1 MPNAGEKMKQGRADF
16 LPVCAA
22 LAAGL
27 ILSVFVFLVVR
38 GYYRG
43 LDQQQ
48 FQRNA
53 TYYSSEFKSDIERH
67 VASLAAIHAFVS
79 ATHGVNRWEFTAF
92 AHQILPQNSG
102 FKAVLWVP
110 RVNQAAR
117 KDFES
122 QFQRDGLYG
131 LHIRELDTRGA
142 LVNAGPRPG
151 YLPVTY
157 IEPFEGNGSL
167 VGLDLSTDPVYAR
180 LFRAARQS
188 GRVAASPPVSRAL
201 VGDAHPPIVLVA
213 FPLNLPGGARHADIS
228 GAQGYA
234 LGVLQL
240 SRVVQEA
247 IGSRNAPIQAAIAY
261 GAGAN
266 PDVFGAGR
274 TLGLDHWFGD
284 APFHRTLPFDI
295 AGQHFLLAIRSASR
309 DDSATR
315 LYAPPIAA
323 LLVLAL
329 TALLA
334 QSMLTTTLRKRMVER
349 AVVARTAEL
358 RDVNKTLRA
367 EVEQRRLAEAG
378 LRVARDKAES
388 ANRAKSAFLAT
399 MSHELRTPLNAI
411 IGFSSVLAA
420 KAEDARWKDYLGE
433 INGNGHRL
441 LDLINDILDI
451 TQIDSGETDVTDLI
465 YLPDIV
471 DTVIGNMLPL
481 AQAADV
487 TLESALSEHLP
498 LVRGDAKRLQKAV
511 TNLVSNAVKFTGK
524 GGWARISL
532 YQRGSGLTIDVSDNG
547 AGMPPGAEARIL
559 ELFSQFDATLARNHE
574 GIGLG
579 LTLVRRVAD
588 LHGAAL
594 EISSKLGEGT
604 QVRFTLPAHRLV
616 ANREVA

>member
-1 MPNAGEKMKQGRADF
+1 MKQGRADF

-27 ILSVFVFLVVR
+27 VLSAFVFLVVR
-38 GYYRG
+38 GYYRS

-53 TYYSSEFKSDIERH
+53 TYYSTAFKSDIERH

-79 ATHGVNRWEFTAF
+79 ATHGVNRWEFSAF

-110 RVNQAAR
+110 RVDQKAR
-117 KDFES
+117 KDFEG

-131 LHIRELDTRGA
+131 LHIRELDGNGA
-142 LVNAGPRPG
+142 LVNAPVQPG
-151 YLPVTY
+151 YLPVAY

-167 VGLDLSTDPVYAR
+167 VGLDLSSDPVYAH
-180 LFRAARQS
+180 LFRDARQS
-188 GRVAASPPVSRAL
+188 GKAAASPPVTRAL
-201 VGDAHPPIVLVA
+201 VEGARSPIVLVA
-213 FPLNLPGGARHADIS
+213 FPLNLSGARHGVVS

-240 SRVVQEA
+240 SRVVQDA
-247 IGSRNAPIQAAIAY
+247 IGSRAAPIQAAIAY
-261 GAGAN
+261 GTGEN
-266 PDVFGAGR
+266 PQVFGSGGR

-284 APFHRTLPFDI
+284 APFHRALPFDI
-295 AGQHFLLAIRSASR
+295 AGQHFVLAVRSASR

-358 RDVNKTLRA
+358 REVNKTLRA
-367 EVEQRRLAEAG
+367 EVEQRRQAEAS
-378 LRVARDKAES
+378 LRIAKDKAES
-388 ANRAKSAFLAT
+388 ADRAKSAFLAT

-411 IGFSSVLAA
+411 IGFSSVLAD
-420 KAEDARWKDYLGE
+420 KAVDARWKDYLGE
-433 INGNGHRL
+433 INGNGHKL
-441 LDLINDILDI
+441 LGLINDILDI
-451 TQIDSGETDVTDLI
+451 TQIDGGETDATDLI
-465 YLPDIV
+465 HLSDIAE
-471 DTVIGNMLPL
+471 TVIDNLQPL
-481 AQAADV
+481 AQV
-487 TLESALSEHLP
+487 SGISLKSAMSDHLP
-498 LVRGDAKRLQKAV
+498 LVRGDAKRLQKAM
-511 TNLVSNAVKFTGK
+511 THLLSNAIKFTAK
-524 GGWARISL
+524 GGWAKISL
-532 YQRGSGLTIDVSDNG
+532 YRRGPGLVIEVSDNG

-559 ELFSQFDATLARNHE
+559 ELFSQFDGTLARNHE

-594 EISSKLGEGT
+594 EISSRLGEGT
-604 QVRFTLPAHRLV
+604 QVGFALPAHRLV
-616 ANREVA
+616 TAKEVA

>member
-1 MPNAGEKMKQGRADF
+1 MKQGQADF

-27 ILSVFVFLVVR
+27 MLSALVFLIVR
-38 GYYRG
+38 GYYRS

-53 TYYSSEFKSDIERH
+53 TYYSTEFKSDIERH

-79 ATHGVNRWEFTAF
+79 ATHGVNRWEFSAF

-110 RVNQAAR
+110 RVDQQAR
-117 KDFES
+117 KAFET

-131 LHIRELDTRGA
+131 LHIRELDSNGA

-151 YLPVTY
+151 YLPVAY

-167 VGLDLSTDPVYAR
+167 VGLDLSSDPVYAR
-180 LFRAARQS
+180 LFRAARRS
-188 GRVAASPPVSRAL
+188 GQVAASPPVSRAL
-201 VGDAHPPIVLVA
+201 VGGARPPIVLVA
-213 FPLNLPGGARHADIS
+213 FPLNLQTGARRANVS

-240 SRVVQEA
+240 SRVVQDS
-247 IGSRNAPIQAAIAY
+247 IGSRNAPIQVAIAY

-266 PDVFGAGR
+266 PQVFGAGQ
-274 TLGLDHWFGD
+274 TLSLGRWFGD
-284 APFHRTLPFDI
+284 APFHRALPFDI
-295 AGQHFLLAIRSASR
+295 AGQHFLLAVRSASR

-323 LLVLAL
+323 LLVMAL
-329 TALLA
+329 TALLV
-334 QSMLTTTLRKRMVER
+334 QSMLTITLRKRMVER

-358 RDVNKTLRA
+358 RDVNKALRA

-378 LRVARDKAES
+378 LRIAKDKAES

-420 KAEDARWKDYLGE
+420 KIDDARWKDYLGE
-433 INGNGHRL
+433 INGNGHKL

-451 TQIDSGETDVTDLI
+451 TQIDGGETDATDLI

-487 TLESALSEHLP
+487 TLESAMPDHLP
-498 LVRGDAKRLQKAV
+498 LVRGDSKRLLKAV
-511 TNLVSNAVKFTGK
+511 TNLVSNAVKFTDK
-524 GGWARISL
+524 GGWAKVGL
-532 YQRGSGLTIDVSDNG
+532 YKRGSGLVIEVSDNG
-547 AGMPPGAEARIL
+547 VGMPPGAEARIL
-559 ELFSQFDATLARNHE
+559 ELFSQFDTTLARSHE

-594 EISSKLGEGT
+594 EISSKLDEGT

-616 ANREVA
+616 ATKEVA

>member
-1 MPNAGEKMKQGRADF
+1 MKQRRADF

-27 ILSVFVFLVVR
+27 VLSAFVFVVVR
-38 GYYRG
+38 GYYRS

-53 TYYSSEFKSDIERH
+53 TYYSTEFKSDIERH

-79 ATHGVNRWEFTAF
+79 ATHGVNRWEFSAF

-110 RVNQAAR
+110 RVDQQAR
-117 KDFES
+117 KAFET

-131 LHIRELDTRGA
+131 LRIRELDRNGS

-151 YLPVTY
+151 YLPVAY

-167 VGLDLSTDPVYAR
+167 IGLDLSSDPVYAR
-180 LFRAARQS
+180 LFRAARLS
-188 GRVAASPPVSRAL
+188 GRAAASPPLTRAL
-201 VGDAHPPIVLVA
+201 VGGAQSPIVLVA
-213 FPLNLPGGARHADIS
+213 FPLNLQHGAHRANLS

-240 SRVVQEA
+240 SRVIQDA
-247 IGSRNAPIQAAIAY
+247 IGSRAAPLQAAIAY
-261 GAGAN
+261 GVN
-266 PDVFGAGR
+266 PQVFAQGR
-274 TLGLDHWFGD
+274 NLGLGRWFGN
-284 APFHRTLPFDI
+284 APFHRALPFDI
-295 AGQHFLLAIRSASR
+295 AGQHFVLAIRSASR

-358 RDVNKTLRA
+358 REVNKTLRA
-367 EVEQRRLAEAG
+367 EVEQRRLAEAS
-378 LRVARDKAES
+378 LRVAKDKAES

-411 IGFSSVLAA
+411 IGFSSVLVG
-420 KAEDARWKDYLGE
+420 KVDDARWKDYLDE
-433 INGNGHRL
+433 INGNGHKL

-451 TQIDSGETDVTDLI
+451 TQIDGGETDVADMI

-471 DTVIGNMLPL
+471 DTVVANMQPL
-481 AQAADV
+481 AQAAGIA
-487 TLESALSEHLP
+487 LESAMADHLP
-498 LVRGDAKRLQKAV
+498 LVRGDSKRLQKAV
-511 TNLVSNAVKFTGK
+511 TNLVSNAVKFTGR
-524 GGWARISL
+524 GGWAKVSL
-532 YQRGSGLTIDVSDNG
+532 YQRGSGLAIEVSDNG

-559 ELFSQFDATLARNHE
+559 ELFSQFDATLARSHE

-616 ANREVA
+616 AAREVA